1 MLVSYEAVTQGGDKM
16 DDKTFSIK
24 AIASMMNW
32 TIEEL
37 AEKSGISKNRLNN
50 ISAERTPITLS
61 EAQKLSELTGVPI
74 SLIQA

>member
-24 AIASMMNW
+24 TIASMMNW

-74 SLIQA
+74 SQIQA

>member
-1 MLVSYEAVTQGGDKM
+1 M

-74 SLIQA
+74 SQIQA